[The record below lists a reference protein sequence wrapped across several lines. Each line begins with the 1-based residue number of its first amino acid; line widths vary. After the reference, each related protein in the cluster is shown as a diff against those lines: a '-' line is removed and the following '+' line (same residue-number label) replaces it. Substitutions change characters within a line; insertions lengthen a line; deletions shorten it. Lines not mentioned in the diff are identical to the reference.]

1 MPLMAGTTGGA
12 RRAWLRGALA
22 IGAAGLGIGAGVA
35 ASSPARADQPAA
47 LCPLLCPTPTT
58 PTPTTPTGPVSTP
71 TETTTTVA
79 LVNSP
84 VIPGAAYVGRPR
96 NFSHI
101 ITVQVSDNGD
111 HVSQFTLQFDHG
123 RCSDGTPYAS
133 YWPGKG
139 AWAITDAA
147 ATLRAGGRG
156 FTYDRRGRKR
166 FGHESV
172 TIRLHFA
179 SNRLTGTASDH
190 FSGRGYECASGTL
203 TFSAARVGSS
213 AAPLKTPW
221 ARTAVY
227 SYHNSSGSIEM
238 DVFLPLHMISW
249 LRAKWT
255 FRCPNEKP
263 LHQTSWVYD
272 IPLAANK
279 YSTWVGFTKTQQQK
293 YFQTVDGHRFHFQQY
308 ADAGGFLTTTER
320 GAYEGQDVAFSGGI
334 GFVGAAAP
342 LCSGLTRGTARPGR

>member
-1 MPLMAGTTGGA
+1 MPLMAGTGGA
-12 RRAWLRGALA
+12 RRAWLLGALA
-22 IGAAGLGIGAGVA
+22 IGAGLGTGVGVV
-35 ASSPARADQPAA
+35 ASSSARADQPAA
-47 LCPLLCPTPTT
+47 SCLLLCPTPTT
-58 PTPTTPTGPVSTP
+58 PTTTTPTGPVSTP
-71 TETTTTVA
+71 TGTATTP
-79 LVNSP
+79 SP
-84 VIPGAAYVGRPR
+84 VSSPVVPGAAYVGRPR

-111 HVSQFTLQFDHG
+111 DVSRFTFQFDHG

-139 AWAITDAA
+139 AWAITDAG

-172 TIRLHFA
+172 TVRLHFA
-179 SNRLTGTASDH
+179 GNRLTGTASDH
-190 FSGRGYECASGTL
+190 FSGRGYVCSSGTL
-203 TFSAARVGSS
+203 TLSAARVGSS
-213 AAPLKTPW
+213 AAPLKTTW
-221 ARTAVY
+221 ARTAIY

-263 LHQTSWVYD
+263 LHETNWVYD
-272 IPLAANK
+272 IPLNANEN
-279 YSTWVGFTKTQQQK
+279 STSVLFVKTQQEK
-293 YFQTVDGHRFHFQQY
+293 YFKTVDGHRVHFQQY
-308 ADAGGFLTTTER
+308 ADAGGFLTKTER
-320 GAYEGQDVAFSGGI
+320 GAYEGQSVSFSGGI
-334 GFVGAAAP
+334 GLVGAAAP
-342 LCSGLTRGTARPGR
+342 LCSGLTRGTARPEH